1 MSAGVE
7 AVSARER
14 VCSCLYGDGAG
25 AMASESSFVRGG
37 NRLLCCVLV
46 GVSGRGSLCSGD
58 EGVSGNGNRMG
69 SESGKCCLC
78 VLRASVGV
86 SEKV

>member
-1 MSAGVE
+1 MSGGVE
-7 AVSARER
+7 AVSERER
-14 VCSCLYGDGAG
+14 GCSCLCGDGEE
-25 AMASESSFVRGG
+25 AMVSGSCFVRV
-37 NRLLCCVLV
+37 CCVLV
-46 GVSGRGSLCSGD
+46 GASGRGSLCSGLRD

-78 VLRASVGV
+78 VLRALVGV